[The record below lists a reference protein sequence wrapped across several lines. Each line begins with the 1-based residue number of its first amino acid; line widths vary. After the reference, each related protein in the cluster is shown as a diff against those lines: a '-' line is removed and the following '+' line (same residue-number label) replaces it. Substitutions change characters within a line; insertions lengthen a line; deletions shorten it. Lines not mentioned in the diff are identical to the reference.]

1 MINESIK
8 EFMDKITFKTSE
20 LALYEDK
27 EKGVCYPLSIASLL
41 VRVDMLELEKG
52 NSKVAGALEKAIY
65 EQKIDK
71 KDYKVIDIEKPVSK
85 YEITKVESDRFT
97 ITNKKCKGVR
107 IYNVSNQLGIHTTF
121 EDKEEAFKLG
131 EELNKRIFEYM
142 K

>member
-27 EKGVCYPLSIASLL
+27 EKGVAYPLSIASLL

-85 YEITKVESDRFT
+85 YEITKNESDRFT

-107 IYNVSNQLGIHTTF
+107 VYNVSNQLGIHTTF

>member
-1 MINESIK
+1 MINESIQ

-41 VRVDMLELEKG
+41 VRVDYLELEKG
-52 NSKVAGALEKAIY
+52 NPNMAGALEKAIF
-65 EQKIDK
+65 EKKIDN
-71 KDYKVIDIEKPVSK
+71 KDYKIVDIDKTISK
-85 YEITKVESDRFT
+85 YEITKREADKVVLT
-97 ITNKKCKGVR
+97 TKKVKGVR

-131 EELNKRIFEYM
+131 EEINKRIFEYM

>member
-1 MINESIK
+1 MINESIQ

>member
-41 VRVDMLELEKG
+41 VRVDYLELEKG
-52 NSKVAGALEKAIY
+52 NPNMAGALEKAIF
-65 EQKIDK
+65 EKKIDN
-71 KDYKVIDIEKPVSK
+71 KDYKIVDIDKTISK
-85 YEITKVESDRFT
+85 YEITKREADKVVLT
-97 ITNKKCKGVR
+97 TKKVKGAC

-121 EDKEEAFKLG
+121 EDKKEAFKLG